1 MPGETLENGIQNIF
15 VLGEDQGLIL
25 KALEKFVDGVS
36 VIFFF
41 SFSCS
46 MLQIIYTHRQSS

>member
-41 SFSCS
+41 SVSCS